1 MVAKYSVN
9 VLIVSPVFTGL
20 VQSQMQGVKPPPLL
34 SVVPLLTSVVV
45 ASSKGTT
52 VQMESKQI
60 MSMQILCS

>member
-1 MVAKYSVN
+1 MLGKPSVDVLMVSA
-9 VLIVSPVFTGL
+9 VFTGL
-20 VQSQMQGVKPPPLL
+20 VQSQLQGVKPPPHL
-34 SVVPLLTSVVV
+34 SVVPLLTSAVV